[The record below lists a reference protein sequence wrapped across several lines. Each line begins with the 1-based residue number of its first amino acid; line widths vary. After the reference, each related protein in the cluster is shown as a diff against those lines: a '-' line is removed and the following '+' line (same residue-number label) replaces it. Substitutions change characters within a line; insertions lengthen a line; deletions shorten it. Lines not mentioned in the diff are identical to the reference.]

1 MSPYDRA
8 GKRLIDVAAASAA
21 LLVLS
26 PLLLLLA
33 LLVAVKL
40 GRPVLFYQERT
51 GWKRRPFRIVK
62 FRSMLDAYDAAGN
75 ALPDEAR
82 LTPFGA
88 RLRAWSLD
96 ELPSLWNILK
106 GEMSI
111 VGPRPFMHQYDRL
124 YTDTQ
129 ARRFEVR
136 PGITGWAQI
145 NGRNAISWE
154 DKFAYDVWYVDNRS
168 FLLDVRIILAT
179 ALGVLMRQG
188 INSAD
193 AATMPLFQGQSD
205 REPATASAPP
215 APEDR

>member
-1 MSPYDRA
+1 MSPYDRG
-8 GKRLIDVAAASAA
+8 GKRLIDLAVASAA

-26 PLLLLLA
+26 PLLALLA

-62 FRSMLDAYDAAGN
+62 FRSMLDERDAAGN
-75 ALPDEAR
+75 VLPEEAR

-124 YTDTQ
+124 YTETQ

-145 NGRNAISWE
+145 NGRNAISWL

-168 FLLDVRIILAT
+168 FLLDLRIIFAT
-179 ALGVLMRQG
+179 VLGVLTRRG

-193 AATMPLFQGQSD
+193 AATMPLFQG
-205 REPATASAPP
+205 EPDQGHSTGPAPP
-215 APEDR
+215 AKD